1 MTADHPSIRVANE
14 LLPQFH
20 REEMRE
26 LVGNWLSIH
35 PGDRLPG
42 RGAFDP
48 GAVPRLLRHL
58 VLTDVE
64 RNPYRFKVRVLGT
77 AVADAFGRDF
87 TGKYMD
93 EVFTGHGAS
102 LSHTLRVRAVETGL
116 PCLRPAGP
124 GTFPG
129 LEIAP
134 LEGVHLPF
142 ASDGVTVD
150 CVMSMFLYVRGSTAE
165 PTGVWHIANR

>member
-1 MTADHPSIRVANE
+1 MTAEHPSVQVARD

-20 REEMRE
+20 REELRE
-26 LVGNWLSIH
+26 LVEYWLSIH
-35 PGDRLPG
+35 PGDRLPA
-42 RGAFDP
+42 RRAFDA
-48 GAVPRLLRHL
+48 GAVPRLLRHI

-64 RNPYRFKVRVLGT
+64 RDPYRFKVRVLGT

-93 EVFTGHGAS
+93 EVFAGHDSS
-102 LSHTLRVRAVETGL
+102 LSHTLRVRVAETGL

-129 LEIAP
+129 LEITP

-142 ASDGVTVD
+142 AGDGAVVD
-150 CVMSMFLYVRGSTAE
+150 CVMSMFLYVRGTTSE

>member
-1 MTADHPSIRVANE
+1 MATVHPSVQAATE
-14 LLPQFH
+14 LLPLFH
-20 REEMRE
+20 REELRE
-26 LVGNWLSIH
+26 LLAYWLSIH

-42 RGAFDP
+42 RDSFDP
-48 GAVPRLLRHL
+48 GAVPRLLRHI

-64 RNPYRFKVRVLGT
+64 RDPYRFKVRVLGT

-87 TGKYMD
+87 TGRYMD
-93 EVFTGHGAS
+93 EVFTGHETS
-102 LSHTLRVRAVETGL
+102 LSHILRVRAVETGL

-142 ASDGVTVD
+142 ASDGVVVD
-150 CVMSMFLYVRGSTAE
+150 CVLSMFLYVRGTTTE
-165 PTGVWHIANR
+165 PTGVWHLANR